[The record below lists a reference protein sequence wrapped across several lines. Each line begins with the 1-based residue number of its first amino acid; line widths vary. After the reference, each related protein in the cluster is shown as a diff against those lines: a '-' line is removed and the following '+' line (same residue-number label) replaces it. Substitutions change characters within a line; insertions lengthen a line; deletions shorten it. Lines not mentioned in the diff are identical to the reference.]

1 MPKGGAA
8 LNDVAMPAEQIDS
21 LIAANVRAIRAR
33 RQERQEDLAADL
45 GWSRPVVGDLENGRR
60 RVTMADV
67 IALCRA
73 LEVDLNELL
82 RGVSEDD
89 LRVLGLDRRRG

>member
-1 MPKGGAA
+1 
-8 LNDVAMPAEQIDS
+8 LNDVVMPAEEIDS
-21 LIAANVRAIRAR
+21 LIAANVRSIRAR
-33 RQERQEDLAADL
+33 RQERQEDLAAEL

-67 IALCRA
+67 IALCRV

-82 RGVSEDD
+82 RGIDRDD
-89 LRVLGLDRRRG
+89 LKVLGLDRRRT